1 MKIGVSQEEID
12 GHTNATIRGAAEGV
26 LLSAAVAIPGS
37 LLLNRRWA
45 SFRALPLPLKV
56 MGTVIVIAP
65 CLSIQAERRGLEY
78 DRAHWT
84 GAGKMELD
92 REAAEEEARWNAL
105 TTKEKIG
112 DWATRHQYS
121 IILGSWALSMAVAGG
136 IISRDRHQT
145 IPQKI
150 VQVRMWAQ
158 GLTIGVLI
166 GAGILTHSQRQAA
179 LEQRS
184 RSVDH
189 SWQTFLAEQ
198 ARVKEEER
206 RVHLNAPN
214 PSYPQ

>member
-1 MKIGVSQEEID
+1 
-12 GHTNATIRGAAEGV
+12 
-26 LLSAAVAIPGS
+26 
-37 LLLNRRWA
+37 
-45 SFRALPLPLKV
+45 

-65 CLSIQAERRGLEY
+65 CLSIQAERRGLEF

-84 GAGKMELD
+84 GAGKWELD
-92 REAAEEEARWNAL
+92 REAAEEEARWKAL

-121 IILGSWALSMAVAGG
+121 IILGSWVLSMAVAGG

-145 IPQKI
+145 LPQKI

-179 LEQRS
+179 LQHRS

-189 SWQTFLAEQ
+189 SWQTLLAEQ
-198 ARVKEEER
+198 AREKEEER

>member
-1 MKIGVSQEEID
+1 MKIVTQEELD
-12 GHTNATIRGAAEGV
+12 GHTSATIRGAAEGA
-26 LLSAAVAIPGS
+26 LASAAVAIPTS

-45 SFRALPLPLKV
+45 SFRVLPLPLKV
-56 MGTVIVIAP
+56 MGTVMLVAP
-65 CLSIQAERRGLEY
+65 CLCIQAERRGLEF

-84 GAGKMELD
+84 GAGKVELD
-92 REAAEEEARWNAL
+92 REAAEEEARWRAL

-145 IPQKI
+145 LPQKI

-166 GAGILTHSQRQAA
+166 GAGILTHNQRQAA
-179 LEQRS
+179 LQR
-184 RSVDH
+184 RPTDH
-189 SWQTFLAEQ
+189 SWQALLAEQ
-198 ARVKEEER
+198 AREKEER
-206 RVHLNAPN
+206 MVHLNASNASHPL
-214 PSYPQ
+214 